1 MVKERA
7 VKRTSKKT
15 YGLCQVPLPPPR
27 LGATQS
33 SPPIC
38 NPVLERMDSSDSQ
51 TIPLAG
57 PSSLPPAVFPAPQP
71 LPRPKQHLHSTQDLL
86 AVFNLHPAY
95 DKYVRPHVHPL
106 VEPDSVKGKG
116 KGKEVLPS
124 PLINHGRDAEEEG
137 GGGEKKKK
145 RDSYKHLIKRAP
157 GKHSMK
163 KDTYFQTLM
172 GAPAKQKAQIHTL
185 DMKTLREGFHVTPTG
200 LPSYNKA
207 TLEGTDPKEK
217 EAKRLKR
224 ERRKAEKE
232 ERQRVLLQQQVHASG
247 SSVSTPRVVST
258 PRAAGTPGQVA
269 RNVSATPTAKA
280 KPPANARASPH
291 PGTPKV
297 PAQRAELTPNPSVA
311 TTRTTPTST
320 QPGRPAQTNG
330 IGTPGS
336 EKRGVKREL
345 DLQQSL
351 TPGPAVARP
360 QKKRR
365 IGSSTPQPTP
375 LQQPTPHGS

>member
-1 MVKERA
+1 
-7 VKRTSKKT
+7 
-15 YGLCQVPLPPPR
+15 
-27 LGATQS
+27 
-33 SPPIC
+33 
-38 NPVLERMDSSDSQ
+38 MDSLDSPSV
-51 TIPLAG
+51 PLAG
-57 PSSLPPAVFPAPQP
+57 PSSLPPTIFPAPQP
-71 LPRPKQHLHSTQDLL
+71 FPRPKQHLHSTQDLL
-86 AVFNLHPAY
+86 SVFNLHPAY
-95 DKYVRPHVHPL
+95 DKYVRPHVRPL
-106 VEPDSVKGKG
+106 LEPDSIKGKG

-124 PLINHGRDAEEEG
+124 PLINHERDVEEEG

-145 RDSYKHLIKRAP
+145 RESYKHLIKRAP

-172 GAPAKQKAQIHTL
+172 GAPPKQKAQIHTL
-185 DMKTLREGFHVTPTG
+185 DLKTLREGFHVTPTG
-200 LPSYNKA
+200 LPTYNKA

-232 ERQRVLLQQQVHASG
+232 ERQRVLLQQQAHASG

-258 PRAAGTPGQVA
+258 PRAAGTPGQPA

-280 KPPANARASPH
+280 KPPASARASPH
-291 PGTPKV
+291 PGTPK
-297 PAQRAELTPNPSVA
+297 AAGQRAELTPNPSVT

-320 QPGRPAQTNG
+320 HPGRPAQTNG
-330 IGTPGS
+330 IVTPGS
-336 EKRGVKREL
+336 EKRGVKRGL
-345 DLQQSL
+345 DSESQQPP
-351 TPGPAVARP
+351 TPGPAIARP

-365 IGSSTPQPTP
+365 IGSGTPQSTP